1 MKYVRRKKTRSLQ
14 RATSSKNKPE
24 ETQIGTQKTEVT
36 SSVKNRTR
44 AAMNC
49 TELTDSKQVRC
60 VHCLIV
66 FVFGFVLSFIGF
78 FLLYFALVVFHFSL
92 SLLLVE
98 ILHLKINYCFLVM
111 LHH

>member
-1 MKYVRRKKTRSLQ
+1 MKYVRRKKTRSLL
-14 RATSSKNKPE
+14 RATSSKTKPE
-24 ETQIGTQKTEVT
+24 ETQIQKAEVT